1 MREVDQMIFS
11 INPDIT
17 PKVKTIGNTNTR
29 IVVVKDFWEHPEEI
43 AEYAKTCD
51 FFNERE
57 HIGLGNR
64 SKETTWLTSHLSCTT
79 YHFTD
84 FFLFLRSKFLMD
96 RSMNNNCNE
105 PTYTFQVYDS
115 VKAKIPHVDGTPY
128 AAVCP
133 LTGCE
138 DDKSGTAFYRLSSS
152 GEEYVTA
159 GNYREANIFTSKR
172 AEHFEEYHVQ
182 YHEYNTLI
190 FYEGNLFHN
199 AVADWKSDDKR
210 LTFNAF
216 TW

>member
-1 MREVDQMIFS
+1 MKEINQNIFS
-11 INPDIT
+11 IRPDIELD
-17 PKVKTIGNTNTR
+17 VKTIGNTSSR
-29 IVVVKDFWEHPEEI
+29 IVVAKNFWENPEAV
-43 AEYAKTCD
+43 AEYAKNCD
-51 FFNERE
+51 YFNERE
-57 HIGLGNR
+57 YLKMGYR
-64 SKETTWLTSHLSCTT
+64 SKETEWLTNNLSCST
-79 YHFTD
+79 HHLTD
-84 FFLFLRSKFLMD
+84 FFLFLRSRVLLDKTMH
-96 RSMNNNCNE
+96 NNCNE
-105 PTYTFQVYDS
+105 FTYTFQMYS
-115 VKAKIPHVDGTPY
+115 SLGAKVPHVDATPY

-133 LTGCE
+133 LSGSE